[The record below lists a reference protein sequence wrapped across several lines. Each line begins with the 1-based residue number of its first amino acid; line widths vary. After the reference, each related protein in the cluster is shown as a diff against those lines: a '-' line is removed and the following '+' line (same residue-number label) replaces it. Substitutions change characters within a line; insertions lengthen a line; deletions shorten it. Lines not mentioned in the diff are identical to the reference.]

1 MSEFWKRTKEAL
13 KGIIRERA
21 PQRLRRDAELEYLQ
35 SLPEVPY
42 DPDNP
47 PGVLLSDHIER
58 YAIRWRMIE
67 PYNPK
72 NLKPAAYELSVGELY
87 SIGGQ
92 TRKLS
97 PKVGENE
104 ITIRPF
110 EVVIIQTLERLNL
123 PRFLIARWNLRVMW
137 AYEGLLWVGGPQVDP
152 GYKGYLFCP
161 LYNLSD
167 KDVRLSYG
175 EKIAVIDFVT
185 TTPLTTQPKEHRYK
199 GSRRTLFEDY
209 KPDSLQSALATRTER
224 KLQAVETELK
234 ELRANVST
242 SVAIIFAAIGIIV
255 SALALF
261 VSRDLPEPFAYYSPT
276 LLVSAFAVA
285 VSFLMW
291 AHTVY
296 RHARYDKPRKFWIL
310 VLELF
315 GLALLAL
322 IAFELY
328 LFRPTLGRLLH

>member
-1 MSEFWKRTKEAL
+1 MSEPWKRTKDWL
-13 KGIIRERA
+13 KEIIRDRS
-21 PQRLRRDAELEYLQ
+21 PQRLRKDVELDHLR
-35 SLPEVPY
+35 SLPEIPY
-42 DPDNP
+42 EPDGP
-47 PGVLLSDHIER
+47 TGVLLSDHIER

-67 PYNPK
+67 PYNPQ

-97 PKVGENE
+97 QETGKNE
-104 ITIRPF
+104 IIIKPF
-110 EVVIIQTLERLNL
+110 EVVIIQTRERLNL
-123 PRFLIARWNLRVMW
+123 PRFLIGRWNLRVKW

-152 GYKGYLFCP
+152 GYQGYLFCP

-167 KDVRLSYG
+167 KVVRLSYG
-175 EKIAVIDFVT
+175 EQIAVIDFVT
-185 TTPLTTQPKEHRYK
+185 TTPPTSQPIEHRYK
-199 GSRRTLFEDY
+199 GSRRILFEDY
-209 KPDSLQSALATRTER
+209 MPDLLQSALATRTER

-234 ELRANVST
+234 ELRANVGT

-261 VSRDLPEPFAYYSPT
+261 VSRNVPEPFAYYSPT

-291 AHTVY
+291 VHTVY
-296 RHARYDKPRKFWIL
+296 RHVRYDKPRKIWIL
-310 VLELF
+310 GLELI
-315 GLALLAL
+315 GLILLAL
-322 IAFELY
+322 IAVELY
-328 LFRPTLGRLLH
+328 LFRTTPGR